1 MSTQITVALST
12 TPTQS
17 SAASRRNLQTVAGYR
32 ELAAHAAAN
41 AATHVEQANRFAEQ
55 GQSELAHVCHHL
67 AQEAMLRSAACVA
80 NADFFENECS

>member
-1 MSTQITVALST
+1 MSARITLSLNR
-12 TPTQS
+12 TPTPS
-17 SAASRRNLQTVAGYR
+17 STASRRNLQTVAGYR

-41 AATHVEQANRFAEQ
+41 SATYVDQANRFAEQ

-67 AQEAMLRSAACVA
+67 AQEAMQRSAACVA